1 LVKLINKIGGKRQ
14 MITIS
19 KIDGEVW
26 LKVYDNS
33 RSLIYSDGVYG
44 SISEAMVAAAYWL
57 N

>member
-1 LVKLINKIGGKRQ
+1 

-33 RSLIYSDGVYG
+33 RNLIYSDGMYG
-44 SISEAMVAAAYWL
+44 SISDAMVAAAYWL

>member
-1 LVKLINKIGGKRQ
+1 

-26 LKVYDNS
+26 LKVYDS
-33 RSLIYSDGVYG
+33 RRNLIHSDGAYR
-44 SISEAMVAAAYWL
+44 SIKEAMAAAAYWL

>member
-1 LVKLINKIGGKRQ
+1 

-26 LKVYDNS
+26 LKVYDNG
-33 RSLIYSDGVYG
+33 RNLIHSDGDYR

-57 N
+57 D

>member
-1 LVKLINKIGGKRQ
+1 

-26 LKVYDNS
+26 LKVYDAS
-33 RSLIYSDGVYG
+33 RQLIHQNGDYR
-44 SISEAMVAAAYWL
+44 SISEAMAEAAYWL

>member
-1 LVKLINKIGGKRQ
+1 

-26 LKVYDNS
+26 LKVYGNG
-33 RSLIYSDGVYG
+33 RQLIHSDGAYG
-44 SISEAMVAAAYWL
+44 SIAEAMVAAAYWL

>member
-1 LVKLINKIGGKRQ
+1 

-26 LKVYDNS
+26 LKVYDNN
-33 RSLIYSDGVYG
+33 RKLIYSGG
-44 SISEAMVAAAYWL
+44 NHRSISDAMVVADYWL

>member
-1 LVKLINKIGGKRQ
+1 

-26 LKVYDNS
+26 LKVYDAS
-33 RSLIYSDGVYG
+33 RNLIHSDGDYR
-44 SISEAMVAAAYWL
+44 SISDAMVASAYWL